1 MPKALPVLDVTSP
14 ICCAPVAAGPM
25 GEDAALGLALR
36 LKALADPTRVRI
48 MSMLL
53 AAPGTEICTCD
64 LAVAVGLSEPTTSHH
79 LAKLTRSGLLR
90 REQRGK
96 WAYFS
101 LDPEAA
107 ERLTGIVRFQEV
119 ST

>member
-1 MPKALPVLDVTSP
+1 MAKTFELID
-14 ICCAPVAAGPM
+14 CCAPLAA
-25 GEDAALGLALR
+25 ETLDDSEVEATAELF
-36 LKALADPTRVRI
+36 KALADPARVRI
-48 MSMLL
+48 VNRL
-53 AAPGTEICTCD
+53 AQSEEPVCACD
-64 LAVAVGLSEPTTSHH
+64 LPALLGLSQPTTSHH

-101 LDPEAA
+101 LDSDAA

-119 ST
+119 SR

>member
-1 MPKALPVLDVTSP
+1 MRNLVSFF
-14 ICCAPVAAGPM
+14 APAVVF
-25 GEDAALGLALR
+25 L
-36 LKALADPTRVRI
+36 
-48 MSMLL
+48 
-53 AAPGTEICTCD
+53 
-64 LAVAVGLSEPTTSHH
+64 LAVAPRAQSEAPVCACDLPAFLGLSQPTVSHH

-101 LDPEAA
+101 LDPDAA

-119 ST
+119 SR